1 MRRHETPSAPPTNKA
16 IIDHF
21 DFPAL
26 THAMHIH
33 WLAPISL
40 DDPHQV
46 YQTDWASLRLRA
58 GALVSLTN
66 EHLTISIGEQ
76 IAEHTH
82 VCVVGKIGAHNP
94 TEKQADW
101 LKTIFK
107 FDHSVVLDYTDD
119 HIQNQTVMSD
129 FYRIALERADEVVC
143 SSQQLQKSITGIYSK
158 KISVIED
165 AVEYLPLPPKTVPNK
180 PRRLLWFGH
189 HSNIAALQRFL
200 RTFHPPMPVE
210 VLVLSTEQ
218 GRQMLQT
225 SPPPQSP
232 SVRLLFKLWS
242 IEEMPKAAAQC
253 DACIIPVDDSSP
265 AKIGASSNRLLTALT
280 LGLPTCADLIP
291 SYLEFQDF
299 LTDLRGPQL
308 DHVIMNPQAFHHQIE
323 LAQRHIK
330 QHYSF
335 QSLGQKW
342 LNTLA

>member
-1 MRRHETPSAPPTNKA
+1 
-16 IIDHF
+16 
-21 DFPAL
+21 
-26 THAMHIH
+26 MHIH

-299 LTDLRGPQL
+299 WTDLRGPQL

-335 QSLGQKW
+335 QSLGLKW
-342 LNTLA
+342 QATLEQLNAGPTNHSTSTSQT

>member
-1 MRRHETPSAPPTNKA
+1 
-16 IIDHF
+16 
-21 DFPAL
+21 
-26 THAMHIH
+26 MHIH

-265 AKIGASSNRLLTALT
+265 AKKGASSNRLLTALT

-299 LTDLRGPQL
+299 WTDLRGPQL

>member
-1 MRRHETPSAPPTNKA
+1 
-16 IIDHF
+16 
-21 DFPAL
+21 
-26 THAMHIH
+26 MHIH
-33 WLAPISL
+33 WLAPITL

-46 YQTDWASLRLRA
+46 YQTEWASLRLRA
-58 GALVSLTN
+58 GALISLTH
-66 EHLTISIGEQ
+66 EHLTVSIGEQ
-76 IAEHTH
+76 IPEHTH
-82 VCVVGKIGAHNP
+82 VCVVGKIGANNP

-107 FDHSVVLDYTDD
+107 FDRPVVLDYTDD

-129 FYRIALERADEVVC
+129 FYRIALERADQVVC
-143 SSQQLQKSITGIYSK
+143 SSQQLQKSISAIYSK

-165 AVEYLPLPPKTVPNK
+165 AVEYLPLPPKSVPNK

-225 SPPPQSP
+225 SPPLQSP

-253 DACIIPVDDSSP
+253 DACIIPVDDSSS
-265 AKIGASSNRLLTALT
+265 AKKGASSNRLLTALT
-280 LGLPTCADLIP
+280 LGLPTCADQIP

-308 DHVIMNPQAFHHQIE
+308 DQVIMNPQAFHRQIE

-335 QSLGQKW
+335 QSLGLKW
-342 LNTLA
+342 QATLEQLNAGPTTHSTSTSQT